1 MSLRVNGFATVQP
14 AALCAARVG
23 VSAAVCGS
31 EETSGASDPLRLPQI
46 AVQDPSRRGSL
57 TLGMRVAV
65 VRHYRAPS
73 MTLISAVRLACA
85 TLTHRSWAVNQ
96 GL

>member
-31 EETSGASDPLRLPQI
+31 EETSGARDPLRLPQI
-46 AVQDPSRRGSL
+46 AVQDPPRRGSL
-57 TLGMRVAV
+57 RLGTRASV
-65 VRHYRAPS
+65 VRHYSAPS
-73 MTLISAVRLACA
+73 LTFIAALPLACS
-85 TLTHRSWAVNQ
+85 TLTHRSWPLNP
-96 GL
+96 GM